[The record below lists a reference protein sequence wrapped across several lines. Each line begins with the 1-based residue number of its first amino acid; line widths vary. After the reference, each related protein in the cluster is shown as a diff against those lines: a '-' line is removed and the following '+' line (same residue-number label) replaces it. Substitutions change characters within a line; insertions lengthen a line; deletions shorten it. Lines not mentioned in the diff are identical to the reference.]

1 MNDLT
6 IKNKYTG
13 NYTGDYYILTKGF
26 EGSRNL
32 IKITNKQANKLVE
45 AINQKEKKI
54 LNINNSFYSVDDIRK
69 ILTEHERNNLF

>member
-1 MNDLT
+1 MT

-45 AINQKEKKI
+45 AINKGKKEF

-69 ILTEHERNNLF
+69 ILTEHERNNLFW

>member
-6 IKNKYTG
+6 IKNKHTG
-13 NYTGDYYILTKGF
+13 NYTGNYYILTKGF

>member
-45 AINQKEKKI
+45 AINKGKKEF